1 MRKMRAGTEF
11 MRRQRRLV
19 RRCLACLSLFDSE
32 WAGERICPHCKK
44 KSGWREGDSGV
55 PGSEWAGGAG

>member
-1 MRKMRAGTEF
+1 VRKTRPGLDF

-19 RRCLACLSLFDSE
+19 RRCLACLLEFDSE

-44 KSGWREGDSGV
+44 KAGWREGNAAV
-55 PGSEWAGGAG
+55 PGSAYDGGAA